1 MFQRGHIITA
11 TSLIKHF
18 TTVSNYIVENASAIL
33 ITQKSGSLLV
43 LSTAEMF
50 ERLAKLQYKKAGLE
64 VHPACL
70 RDILEATKARI

>member
-1 MFQRGHIITA
+1 MFLGVASILKIYQ
-11 TSLIKHF
+11 HF
-18 TTVSNYIVENASAIL
+18 TTVSNYMVENASAIL

-43 LSTAEMF
+43 PSTAEMF
-50 ERLAKLQYKKAGLE
+50 ERLAELQYKKAGMD